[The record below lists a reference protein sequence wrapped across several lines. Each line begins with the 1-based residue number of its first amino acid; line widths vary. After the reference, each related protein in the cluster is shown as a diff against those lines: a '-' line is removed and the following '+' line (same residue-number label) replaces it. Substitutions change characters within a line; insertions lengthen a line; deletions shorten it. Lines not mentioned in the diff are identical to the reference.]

1 MVPTFDKFL
10 YPVLSLLKD
19 GEIKRLNVLVD
30 GIIKIFDLTEDD
42 IQEKI
47 KSGVE
52 SKLHNRVT
60 WATTYL
66 SKAGLIQKP
75 KRAYSQITDEGLK
88 LLSKGITEIN
98 PKYLKENYPEFAK
111 FSEGNKGDSIPQ
123 KGNIIEDAVTEET
136 PNEAIDRNYKLINR
150 DLADEL
156 LKMVKAQPPKF
167 FEELV
172 VDLLVKMGYGGQF
185 ENSGIVTR
193 YTKDEGI
200 DGVIKE
206 DKLGL
211 DKIYIQAKRWEDG
224 NVGRKEIQSFVG
236 ALTSKNATK
245 GVFITTSKFTKEAR
259 EYNAGTLKI
268 VLIDGLELCNYMI
281 EYNLGVSVKDVYE
294 IKRIDSD
301 YFKEV

>member
-1 MVPTFDKFL
+1 
-10 YPVLSLLKD
+10 
-19 GEIKRLNVLVD
+19 
-30 GIIKIFDLTEDD
+30 
-42 IQEKI
+42 
-47 KSGVE
+47 
-52 SKLHNRVT
+52 
-60 WATTYL
+60 
-66 SKAGLIQKP
+66 
-75 KRAYSQITDEGLK
+75 
-88 LLSKGITEIN
+88 
-98 PKYLKENYPEFAK
+98 
-111 FSEGNKGDSIPQ
+111 
-123 KGNIIEDAVTEET
+123 
-136 PNEAIDRNYKLINR
+136 
-150 DLADEL
+150 
-156 LKMVKAQPPKF
+156 MVKAQPPKF

-301 YFKEV
+301 YFQRSLISGKNCLALLRIANVRRSEIISFSFFCRHHSSIVFLFLFFLHIPLRFIVAQYHGIDGIDKCAKCLFPFRGF